1 MPRWVIVRKLYGA
14 CTLALV
20 EATHFDLQ
28 AQCNAW
34 TSRQPQNDGPGQ
46 LALVFPDNRS
56 RCRNFAAHV

>member
-28 AQCNAW
+28 AQCNAL

-56 RCRNFAAHV
+56 R